1 MASQERWDYAQ
12 HKGIVEMARAG
23 VLMLILSW
31 PVYRY
36 THNIGEDQTVQVL
49 LELALL
55 IVICIL
61 LFLRVERAIKARF
74 GPLP

>member
-1 MASQERWDYAQ
+1 MATPERWDYAQ
-12 HKGIVEMARAG
+12 RKGILEMARAG

-31 PVYRY
+31 PMYRF
-36 THNIGEDQTVQVL
+36 THNIGKDQSVQVL
-49 LELALL
+49 LELGLL
-55 IVICIL
+55 IAICAM